1 VNYVI
6 RETQFVNYVIRETQF
21 VNYVIRETHFMNYVI
36 RETQFVNYAIRE
48 AHFVNYVIR
57 DTICKL
63 CHKSDI
69 IYELLCMEDNS
80 MGITKIVNCSVCEIS
95 RKE

>member
-1 VNYVI
+1 MNYVIREAHFVNYVI
-6 RETQFVNYVIRETQF
+6 RGTQFVNYVIREAHF
-21 VNYVIRETHFMNYVI
+21 VNNV
-36 RETQFVNYAIRE
+36 IRE